1 MRSYTTNRVYL
12 GGAEGGGGG
21 RKCVEIIKANRYI
34 LSSNI

>member
-12 GGAEGGGGG
+12 GGAGGGGG